1 MEYRYKVV
9 EDVIVNIGRDSSTE
23 NIYYEV
29 SRLTSDERRKLA
41 ALLFEVE
48 GACYSIAKDMG
59 EVA

>member
-1 MEYRYKVV
+1 MGYRYKVL
-9 EDVIVNIGRDSSTE
+9 EEVIVNIGRDGSTE
-23 NIYYEV
+23 NIYDEV
-29 SRLTSDERRKLA
+29 ARLTSDERRKLA